1 MMNKAKAAL
10 RWCNQVLHGLSNL
23 GLLWV
28 LPATENPLSAQGKKV
43 RGGVGVSG
51 LASDSPVAI
60 YSQTPRKKNRSPS
73 ANCKKNFPARCEI
86 LQASNHQT
94 GGRA

>member
-10 RWCNQVLHGLSNL
+10 RWCNQVLHRFSTL
-23 GLLWV
+23 GLP
-28 LPATENPLSAQGKKV
+28 PALRDAENRLAAQGKKV

-73 ANCKKNFPARCEI
+73 ATDKKNFRAGCEI
-86 LQASNHQT
+86 V
-94 GGRA
+94 GGQS